1 MSDCQD
7 LPREARE
14 LITLARQWIPYGGVP
29 AELVFQTFGITE
41 HQFVDRLWAVVQ
53 DTRCDPHLVRAL
65 SSTYPRRRSHRG
77 VSTTR
82 GRSPV

>member
-41 HQFVDRLWAVVQ
+41 HQFIDRLWTVVQ

-65 SSTYPRRRSHRG
+65 SSTYPCRRSPWG

-82 GRSPV
+82 GRSPD